1 MYDLISEEI
10 MSEDNNNIDKKKP
23 GRKSKLEMSNL
34 GDISIL
40 EYPNRTLPK
49 LIEELL
55 EKEFTVLLS
64 ADGYYVSG
72 FYGLNPKTDKAGFAF
87 AQDTSEANVLAF
99 EDAKGYKH
107 IVRSFTDLVHFH
119 SLVWSQFY
127 KDDEYKKPNPKW
139 LVHMLE
145 LGAVNITPGAK

>member
-1 MYDLISEEI
+1 MSEEN
-10 MSEDNNNIDKKKP
+10 MVNNIDKKKP
-23 GRKSKLEMSNL
+23 GRKSKVEMTNL
-34 GDISIL
+34 GDVQIL

-55 EKEFTVLLS
+55 EKEFIVLLS

-72 FYGLNPKTDKAGFAF
+72 FYGLNPKSENFGFAF
-87 AQDTSEANVLAF
+87 AQDTTETNALAF

-107 IVRSFTDLVHFH
+107 LVRNFTELVHFH

-127 KDDEYKKPNPKW
+127 KEDEYKKPNAKW
-139 LVHMLE
+139 LSHMLE